1 MKLPRDLDAAQLV
14 KALARIG
21 YKVVRQSGSH
31 IRLQCNEPMH
41 AVTIPDHRP
50 LRVGTLSAILGDIAA
65 RRDLDREGLLAIL
78 FT

>member
-31 IRLQCNEPMH
+31 IRLQCDEPMH

-50 LRVGTLSAILGDIAA
+50 LRMGTLSAILGDIAA
-65 RRDLDREGLLAIL
+65 RRDLDREGLLDIL